1 MRQLIH
7 SRDLS
12 FSWLPQ
18 SVKSVTVQQLVPSLA
33 PYVAC
38 PSQQIIICCWSVLLK
53 HAKSDFC
60 KLFFLKLCIWE
71 KTIGTG
77 PNKNNN
83 LLIQGRYL
91 LATPKTPSRER
102 LPSKS
107 REPQGMVLGQPGGA
121 AIDFQPTPPIN
132 QEPLG
137 CVFIFPFC
145 WSKNSQPLVERKLRI
160 YDLICQTKKLETPP
174 ISWPNKEVTCQG
186 NPFGMVWV
194 WSCCINRNL
203 VASTGGTRWLVE
215 SLGFICLS
223 MLVVSLIKGFTN
235 NSKHPQSCT

>member
-83 LLIQGRYL
+83 LLIQGRYWLPPKPLAWTTSVQKSWTSRHGFGSTRRSCNWLPTHSTNQPRAAWMCFHFSIL
-91 LATPKTPSRER
+91 LK
-102 LPSKS
+102 
-107 REPQGMVLGQPGGA
+107 Q
-121 AIDFQPTPPIN
+121 
-132 QEPLG
+132 
-137 CVFIFPFC
+137 
-145 WSKNSQPLVERKLRI
+145 NSQPLVERKLRI

>member
-1 MRQLIH
+1 MQNQIFANYFFFEIIYLRKNHWHRPQQKQQPFDSRQI
-7 SRDLS
+7 
-12 FSWLPQ
+12 
-18 SVKSVTVQQLVPSLA
+18 
-33 PYVAC
+33 
-38 PSQQIIICCWSVLLK
+38 
-53 HAKSDFC
+53 
-60 KLFFLKLCIWE
+60 
-71 KTIGTG
+71 
-77 PNKNNN
+77 
-83 LLIQGRYL
+83 

-137 CVFIFPFC
+137 CVSIFPFC
-145 WSKNSQPLVERKLRI
+145 WRKKSRPLVERKLRI

-215 SLGFICLS
+215 SLGFICLL

-235 NSKHPQSCT
+235 NSKHPQSFT